1 MAENRMSVN
10 RLYRSRQERVI
21 AGVAG
26 GLAQYLNVDPTL
38 VRLAFV
44 IFGLVSGVGLL
55 VYIALAIVMP
65 LRPAGETEPAVN
77 ASIDLRGSREMLAY
91 GLVALGL
98 LLLAGNLGLF
108 YIFRWDYVWPVLL
121 IGLGVLLLARR
132 SRD

>member
-1 MAENRMSVN
+1 MAENRASAN

-44 IFGLVSGVGLL
+44 VFGLVSGVGLL

-65 LRPAGETEPAVN
+65 QRPAGETEPAVN
-77 ASIDLRGSREMLAY
+77 SSIDLRCNPEMLAY
-91 GLVALGL
+91 GLVGLGL
-98 LLLAGNLGLF
+98 LLLAGNLGVFHFL
-108 YIFRWDYVWPVLL
+108 RWDFVWPALL
-121 IGLGVLLLARR
+121 IGLGILLLARR
-132 SRD
+132 NRD